1 MKKILSILLFSSLL
15 LSMTA
20 CGTEES
26 ETAPAQEEETVAEA
40 PAETETEVIRDDLG
54 EYDFEG
60 ASFDMYTRHTTM
72 FYPSMEVTESTG
84 EVLSD
89 AVFNR
94 NRAIEE
100 RFNFAFQETAYTNT
114 QEGNDAPR
122 KLLTAGDDTYEIMV
136 GRYLNMFNFAS
147 EGMLLPTTSL
157 PNIDMTKPYWDAE
170 MYENLSI
177 SGKHFFATGSFNLSS
192 YDFTHAL
199 LFNKDMAA
207 DHNLG
212 DLYAIVE
219 EGDWTFDL
227 FRQMGETVMQDVDG
241 DGVMGETDLYGY
253 TARCSA
259 VMPAFWVGADVQP
272 ATKDNAEALVFT
284 ALENEKFFDVCTKVF
299 DMTWNNGAWNP
310 HYAHLSGTAAEDN
323 MPAECFR
330 AGNALFMDARLYE
343 VTALRD
349 SDINFGILPYPKYDT
364 AQKNYLG
371 RMEGC
376 ELFGVP
382 LTNTALEMTGTIME
396 AMASE
401 SRISV
406 VPAYY
411 DVMLKS
417 KVSRDEE
424 SSAMLDLILENLVFD
439 AADALLGTEFRDGT
453 MNQCFSKNQQDIA
466 SALTK
471 SSKTYQSVLDKY
483 SQAFAA
489 LEE

>member
-26 ETAPAQEEETVAEA
+26 GTAPVQGEETDAEVL
-40 PAETETEVIRDDLG
+40 AETETEVIRDALG

-89 AVFNR
+89 AVYNR

-100 RFNFAFQETAYTNT
+100 RFNFVFQETAYTNV

-227 FRQMGETVMQDVDG
+227 FRQMCETVLQDVDG
-241 DGVMGETDLYGY
+241 DGVMGETDTFGY
-253 TARCSA
+253 TARGSA
-259 VMPAFWVGADVQP
+259 VMPAFWVGADVHP
-272 ATKDNAEALVFT
+272 ATKDDTEALVFT
-284 ALENEKFFDVCTKVF
+284 ALENEKFFDVCTQIF
-299 DMTWNNGAWNP
+299 DMTWNNNAWNNN
-310 HYAHLSGTAAEDN
+310 YVHLTGADGDN
-323 MPAECFR
+323 KPAECFR
-330 AGNALFMDARLYE
+330 AGGALFMDAKLYE

-364 AQKNYLG
+364 AQQNYLG

-376 ELFGVP
+376 ELFGIP
-382 LTNTALEMTGTIME
+382 LTNTSLEMTGTIME

-439 AADALLGTEFRDGT
+439 AADTLLGTEFRDGT
-453 MNQCFSKNQQDIA
+453 MYQCFNKNQQDIA

-471 SSKTYQSVLDKY
+471 SWNTYQNVLDKY
-483 SQAFAA
+483 SKAFAA